1 MSRRTTWFITG
12 VTGFVGGELLRR
24 IMQRTDDRVIG
35 LIRAASDEALQSR
48 TDKLLGSSLGIHL
61 LPDHAERFTAVR
73 GDIARPGLGMSDED
87 RQLVVTEATR
97 LLHNAASVRFDLALD
112 EARKHNV
119 VGTEGMLELAREVSA
134 AGRLERMGYVGTCY
148 VAGRRTGVVY
158 AHELDEGQ
166 EFKNTYEQTK
176 CESEKLIREAWDE
189 LPIVVF
195 RPSIIVGDSRTGRT
209 QSFNVIYWP
218 LQIYAKGMWPDF
230 FIGNLDAPS
239 DVVPVNFV
247 ADAML
252 YLLDQA
258 SSVGQCFPLAA
269 GVNKVATNRK
279 IIEMASE
286 FFDRPFPEIISPED
300 FSDEEQIRRYNE
312 LSATQRS
319 MIAQGIQYLPYFANS
334 PTFDNTPT
342 LEALAGT
349 GLEPPAV
356 EEYFLNLFDYC
367 KRSQWGRTPVVD

>member
-1 MSRRTTWFITG
+1 MSNRVWFITG

-24 IMQRTDDRVIG
+24 IMLRTDDEVIG
-35 LIRAASDEALQSR
+35 LIRAANDDAIQTR
-48 TDKLLGSSLGIHL
+48 IDKLLEGSLGADL
-61 LPDHAERFTAVR
+61 LPEHAARFTGVR
-73 GDIARPGLGMSDED
+73 GDISQPGLGMSDEH
-87 RQLVVTEATR
+87 RQLVVRRATR
-97 LLHNAASVRFDLALD
+97 LLHNAASVRFDLTLE

-119 VGTEGMLELAREVSA
+119 VGTEGMLELGREVA
-134 AGRLERMGYVGTCY
+134 RDGELERFGYVGTCY
-148 VAGRRTGVVY
+148 VAGRRTGVVL
-158 AHELDEGQ
+158 ADELDEGQ

-176 CESEKLIREAWDE
+176 CESEKLIRDAWDE

-230 FIGNLDAPS
+230 FIGNLEAPS

-252 YLLDQA
+252 YLLDQE
-258 SSVGQCFPLAA
+258 SSNGCCFPLAA
-269 GVNKVATNRK
+269 GVDKVATNRK

-300 FSDEEQIRRYNE
+300 FSDEERIRRYNE

-319 MIAQGIQYLPYFANS
+319 MIAQGIQYLPYFAQS
-334 PTFDNTPT
+334 PMFDNTPT

-356 EEYFLNLFDYC
+356 EDYFLNLFDYC
-367 KRSQWGRTPVVD
+367 KRSQWGRKPVDD